1 MTSAAD
7 QSDTTV
13 ARARGWLGG
22 PLGLTY
28 FSTQHNIERANDAAV
43 RTGGGLRAAGARKSA
58 SGGPGEAR
66 ARPERGRLNL
76 MRREIEG
83 CRVID
88 GAIINREFSDSS
100 KLVNPT
106 RWAVLN
112 RNRQPLFKAAHLN
125 LSPLQPRKKNDFES
139 DDSAAA
145 FSFNHNKGATQS

>member
-1 MTSAAD
+1 
-7 QSDTTV
+7 
-13 ARARGWLGG
+13 
-22 PLGLTY
+22 
-28 FSTQHNIERANDAAV
+28 
-43 RTGGGLRAAGARKSA
+43 
-58 SGGPGEAR
+58 
-66 ARPERGRLNL
+66 

-88 GAIINREFSDSS
+88 GAIINRELSDSS

-112 RNRQPLFKAAHLN
+112 RSRQPLFKAAHLN

-145 FSFNHNKGATQS
+145 FSFNHNKGATKNRGGIVSAILFRGLISNKKPKQDPT